1 MFSPMDGCGLQLNL
15 PWNPTC
21 VHLSLCCL
29 SSRGQAADGP
39 PPPRQPPLTFRLG
52 ACFMINR
59 KAIAEVRTSTTVN
72 GIEINGITIKVKTN
86 EQKVRIFS
94 CFTISR
100 WWMIVFYSFTL
111 YSGYFQLLITKVW
124 AKNWLYRFLNFHLFI
139 R

>member
-29 SSRGQAADGP
+29 SSRGQVADGP
-39 PPPRQPPLTFRLG
+39 PPRRQPPLTFRVG

-86 EQKVRIFS
+86 EPFAFLASRFLGGGWS
-94 CFTISR
+94 FFTRSL
-100 WWMIVFYSFTL
+100 FTL
-111 YSGYFQLLITKVW
+111 DIFNYLSQKFEQKID
-124 AKNWLYRFLNFHLFI
+124 FI
-139 R
+139 DF